1 MKLAPAQWRGQARQ
15 LINDVLKPYFPSA
28 ARIESW
34 HAFLQRRLGENS
46 PTYMLST
53 TNPEQKSRWGNE
65 KSFLTKGDH
74 RVVFGD
80 RAPAT
85 AVYTYLLE
93 RDVASMENAAALY
106 LHLPHHAFD
115 LDRFTKWAGLTNNT
129 ASAGWLVAPIFGP
142 SGGDEWEGLG
152 ADELRRR
159 TIRHLHPLNHFLF
172 PNLNKSGAVFADD
185 PRFQALVAE
194 TYAKHYG
201 PLWESFLSETGD
213 SRDKLPEAADF
224 EVDFAAKTV
233 VPGGSTVD
241 TRELIAKIAPG
252 DAIDLKLIT
261 VSESQGYQS
270 RALETQLF
278 TRGFLDL
285 KLDFKEKSGDTRT
298 VGYYRLNLKDLYDKK
313 FLSRDKNGVRLLIH
327 QTAEG
332 GTGFSVG
339 PRKTGPLTPMP

>member
-1 MKLAPAQWRGQARQ
+1 MKLAPSQWRGQARQ
-15 LINDVLKPYFPSA
+15 LISEVLKPYLLPA
-28 ARIESW
+28 ARVESW
-34 HAFLQRRLGENS
+34 HAFLERRLSEES
-46 PTYMLST
+46 PTFMLST
-53 TNPEQKSRWGNE
+53 ANPELKSRWGNE
-65 KSFLTKGDH
+65 KSSLTKNDQ

-93 RDVASMENAAALY
+93 KDVSNMEKAAALY

-115 LDRFTKWAGLTNNT
+115 LDRFTKWAALTNNT

-142 SGGDEWEGLG
+142 SGGDDWEGLSVE
-152 ADELRRR
+152 ELRRR

-172 PNLNKSGAVFADD
+172 PNLNKSGAVYADD
-185 PRFQALVAE
+185 PRFQALIAE

-201 PLWESFLSETGD
+201 SLWDSFLAMTGD
-213 SRDKLPEAADF
+213 AREKLPEASDF
-224 EVDFAAKTV
+224 EVDFAAKAVMPT
-233 VPGGSTVD
+233 GSTVE
-241 TRELIAKIAPG
+241 TKELIAKIAPT

-270 RALETQLF
+270 RALEAQLF

-285 KLDFKEKSGDTRT
+285 KLDFKEKSGDIRT

-313 FLSRDKNGVRLLIH
+313 FLSRDKNGIRLLIH
-327 QTAEG
+327 QTSEG
-332 GTGFSVG
+332 GAGFSVG